1 VSGFWR
7 WQRLAEDRAAAARAR
22 VEFTRWRHAA
32 AAATTVLGASGR
44 LTEAGRVFVA
54 GMATTL
60 QAWADEK
67 MPEAAPPRPGPVTTQ
82 ESADGDWAGSAH
94 A

>member
-1 VSGFWR
+1 V
-7 WQRLAEDRAAAARAR
+7 
-22 VEFTRWRHAA
+22 
-32 AAATTVLGASGR
+32 GASGR

-67 MPEAAPPRPGPVTTQ
+67 MPEAASPRPGPVTTSQ

-94 A
+94 G